1 MQARPITYLN
11 VIKPNYSLYK
21 YGIYS
26 LNIFSVCVRAIYLEI
41 IFFLL
46 LLNGYF
52 IKNGHVVH
60 PINISFKLT
69 PDKMRELIVHVICYN
84 PLKNLCVLFQVKY
97 EGFFSLYKGFLPTW
111 ARMVCFCSFLF
122 MNPVNFIN
130 LWNFL
135 NLLNFLFSCVQAPWS
150 LTFWLT
156 FEQIRRFAG
165 SSSF

>member
-1 MQARPITYLN
+1 MQARPITRLN

-111 ARMVCFCSFLF
+111 ARMVCFLFFIYESSELYKFMELFKSIELFIFLCSG
-122 MNPVNFIN
+122 
-130 LWNFL
+130 
-135 NLLNFLFSCVQAPWS
+135 S
-150 LTFWLT
+150 LVIDVLVD
-156 FEQIRRFAG
+156 I
-165 SSSF
+165 